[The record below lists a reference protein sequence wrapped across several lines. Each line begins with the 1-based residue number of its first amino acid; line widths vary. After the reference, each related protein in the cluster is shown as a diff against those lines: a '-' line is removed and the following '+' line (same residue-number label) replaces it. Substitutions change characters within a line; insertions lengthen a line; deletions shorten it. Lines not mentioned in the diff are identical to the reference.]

1 MILSK
6 VLSIRNTFSIFAKS
20 VEYMKQILL
29 ERQGYSERIE
39 RMFGKGMVVA
49 LTGQRRVGKSCV
61 MKRIYDK
68 YSQDSLNNVIYID
81 MEKTVFADITNYKK
95 LEAYV
100 AERLDTTKEN
110 YLFIDEVQEIQDF
123 EKAIL
128 SLQSD
133 GSCQIMVTGSNA
145 KMLSSELSTRLRG
158 RYMGYHIHG
167 LDYAEFIEF
176 HNLQDSDDS
185 LSLFLQ
191 YGGLPQLRQLGLE
204 NTDLVDDYLENVIN
218 TIVLRDIIEREN
230 IRNVPLLRTLVRFI
244 ADNIGKQFSARS
256 IVGFLKSQNTEASTN
271 MVLNYLEYLSN
282 AYIIDRIGRY
292 NIHGKKL
299 LELGDSFYFEDLG
312 LRNHLVGGNRHF
324 DIEKV
329 MENAVYRHLLR
340 LGYTVYIGILHKAE
354 IDFVAERQGSTVYIQ
369 VCYMLASEDTVERE
383 FGNLRMIKDSHPKY
397 VVSMDRMYGDT
408 NVDGIR
414 HLHLRDFLMRTSL

>member
-1 MILSK
+1 
-6 VLSIRNTFSIFAKS
+6 
-20 VEYMKQILL
+20 MKQNLI

-39 RMFGKGMVVA
+39 RMFGKGMVIA

-61 MKRIYDK
+61 MKRIYEK
-68 YSQDSLNNVIYID
+68 YSQDSHNNVIYID
-81 MEKTVFADITNYKK
+81 MEKTAFADITNYEN

-100 AERLDTTKEN
+100 AERLDSSKDN

-167 LDYAEFIEF
+167 LDYEEFVEF
-176 HNLQDSDDS
+176 HNLQDNDES
-185 LSLFLQ
+185 LGMFLQ
-191 YGGLPQLRQLGLE
+191 YGGLPQLRLLGLA
-204 NTDLVDDYLENVIN
+204 NSDLIDDYFENVVN
-218 TIVLRDIIEREN
+218 TIVLRDIIERES

-256 IVGFLKSQNTEASTN
+256 IVGVLKSQNTETSTN
-271 MVLNYLEYLSN
+271 MVLNYLEYLCN

-292 NIHGKKL
+292 NIHGKKI

-312 LRNHLVGGNRHF
+312 LRNHLVGGNRRF
-324 DIEKV
+324 DIEKL
-329 MENAVYRHLLR
+329 MENTVYRHLLR

-354 IDFVAERQGSTVYIQ
+354 IDFVAEKQGSTVYIQ
-369 VCYMLASEDTVERE
+369 VSYMLATEETIERE
-383 FGNLRMIKDSHPKY
+383 FGNLQMIKDSHPKY
-397 VVSMDRMYGDT
+397 VVSMDRMYGKA

-414 HLHLRDFLMRTSL
+414 HLHLRDFLKLRAL

>member
-1 MILSK
+1 MILPK
-6 VLSIRNTFSIFAKS
+6 VLSICNTFGNFAKS

-81 MEKTVFADITNYKK
+81 MEKTAFADIINYKN

-110 YLFIDEVQEIQDF
+110 YIFIDEVQEIQDF

-133 GSCQIMVTGSNA
+133 ESCQIMVTGSNA

-271 MVLNYLEYLSN
+271 MVLNYLEYLCN

-397 VVSMDRMYGDT
+397 VVSMDKMYGDT

>member
-1 MILSK
+1 
-6 VLSIRNTFSIFAKS
+6 
-20 VEYMKQILL
+20 MKQILL

-61 MKRIYDK
+61 MKRIYEK
-68 YSQDSLNNVIYID
+68 YSQDNHNNVIYID
-81 MEKTVFADITNYKK
+81 MEKTAFADISNYKN

-133 GSCQIMVTGSNA
+133 GTCQIMVTGSNA

-397 VVSMDRMYGDT
+397 VVSMDRMYGNT

-414 HLHLRDFLMRTSL
+414 HLHLRDFLTRTSL